1 MTQELYTRIG
11 GDGYVASQSWPTFD
25 PKMLL
30 TDVIEMPV
38 QIMGKVRG
46 RISVPAGA
54 NSKEVE
60 NIALQDEQIATLLEN
75 VTVRKVIVVPNK
87 IINIVAN

>member
-1 MTQELYTRIG
+1 
-11 GDGYVASQSWPTFD
+11 
-25 PKMLL
+25 
-30 TDVIEMPV
+30 MPV

-60 NIALQDEQIATLLEN
+60 DIALQDEQIATLLEN

>member
-1 MTQELYTRIG
+1 MKIG
-11 GDGYVASQSWPTFD
+11 GDGYITQQQWPDFD
-25 PKMLL
+25 PSQLIA
-30 TDVIEMPV
+30 DVVEMPV

-54 NSKEVE
+54 SDSEV
-60 NIALQDEQIATLLEN
+60 EQIAVQDEHIKQLLEHL
-75 VTVRKVIVVPNK
+75 TVQKVVVVQNK